1 MFNSV
6 YSYHVMVKSVSCCCV
21 EGSWLFSNPKTLAN
35 LLNYR
40 QQFYSNSPSFLLIFT
55 TYFHNIPYA
64 NGLQFV
70 NVFSTK
76 LPTVLICQSLLLYG
90 STYSYNIIKLHA
102 IVDQLKKFSIL
113 HRYVAYN
120 YEHGE

>member
-6 YSYHVMVKSVSCCCV
+6 YSYHVMVKSVSFCCV

-35 LLNYR
+35 LLNYSN
-40 QQFYSNSPSFLLIFT
+40 SNSPSFLLIFT

-76 LPTVLICQSLLLYG
+76 LCTVLICQK
-90 STYSYNIIKLHA
+90 I
-102 IVDQLKKFSIL
+102 QLI
-113 HRYVAYN
+113 A
-120 YEHGE
+120 